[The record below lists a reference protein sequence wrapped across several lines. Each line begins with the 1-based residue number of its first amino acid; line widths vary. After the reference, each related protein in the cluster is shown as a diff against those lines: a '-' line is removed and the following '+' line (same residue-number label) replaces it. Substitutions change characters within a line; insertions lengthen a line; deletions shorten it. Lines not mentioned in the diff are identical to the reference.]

1 MSADPLFARFGREFP
16 AGEVLFREG
25 DAGAVMYVLQAGRVR
40 IAREFASGERTLAL
54 LGPGDFF
61 GEMAIVNGKPRTA
74 TATAVEPVRALVIDA
89 KTFEAMVIGNGEIAL
104 RLITRLARRLD
115 SANAFIEI
123 LLQHDPRLRV
133 ILGLARAADEQGQ
146 RGDDGV
152 RVLMSVNDLAQA
164 VGLDPAV
171 VTEVIKRLLRVK
183 VIQAL
188 APEEGEGWR
197 VPDVEKLQEFLE
209 VLERDRAHRPSST
222 HTAAVGGA

>member
-25 DAGAVMYVLQAGRVR
+25 DAGAVMYVLQSGRVR
-40 IAREFASGERTLAL
+40 ISREFASGERTLAL

-61 GEMAIVNGKPRTA
+61 GEMAIVNGKARTA

-89 KTFEAMVIGNGEIAL
+89 KTFEAMVMGNGEIAL

-171 VTEVIKRLLRVK
+171 VGEVIKRLLRVK

-188 APEEGEGWR
+188 APEEGDGWR

-209 VLERDRAHRPSST
+209 FLERDRAHRPSATS
-222 HTAAVGGA
+222 TAAVGGV

>member
-25 DAGAVMYVLQAGRVR
+25 DAGSVMYVLQSGRVQ
-40 IAREFASGERTLAL
+40 ITREFASGERTLAL

-89 KTFEAMVIGNGEIAL
+89 KTFEAMVMGNGEIAL
-104 RLITRLARRLD
+104 RLITRLVRRLD

-146 RGDDGV
+146 QGDDGV

-183 VIQAL
+183 VIQSL
-188 APEEGEGWR
+188 SPEEGDGWR

-209 VLERDRAHRPSST
+209 FLERDRAHRPSATNS
-222 HTAAVGGA
+222 AALGDA